1 MREVIIEKEVREQF
15 TNIQRNY
22 DFKREIGGIIIG
34 KFDAHRMCLCITD
47 ISFHFGHDIGSRFR
61 FFRNN
66 EGHQKL
72 MDEVWEQ
79 SNHIKAYLGEWHTHD
94 QDNPSPSFVDKRSW
108 LRISKRNNNF
118 DQSCFIIVGHK
129 EFRLWNIANGEI
141 VEQKG
146 IDYGKE

>member
-1 MREVIIEKEVREQF
+1 MDSANLQNVLMPA
-15 TNIQRNY
+15 NRNCR
-22 DFKREIGGIIIG
+22 FS
-34 KFDAHRMCLCITD
+34 CINRSS
-47 ISFHFGHDIGSRFR
+47 IFASEAPG
-61 FFRNN
+61 
-66 EGHQKL
+66 
-72 MDEVWEQ
+72 WEQ